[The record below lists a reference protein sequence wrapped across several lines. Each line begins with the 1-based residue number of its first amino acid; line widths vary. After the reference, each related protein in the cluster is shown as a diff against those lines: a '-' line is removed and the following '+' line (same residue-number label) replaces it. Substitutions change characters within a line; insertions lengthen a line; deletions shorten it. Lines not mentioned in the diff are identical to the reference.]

1 MPHHGW
7 IVAKIKPQIMK
18 KTQLFTQWILLLV
31 FIFSV
36 QKTTAIPLYFDLDVG
51 EKVKPAG
58 FPEIELLQTKINL
71 YDSTIGRIGASSIL
85 LTVDGK
91 EVEVPVGYAH
101 AGIVFDNYKIGAELI
116 RDYVAAVE
124 RHNRRFKLF
133 KDARIWIARA
143 DEPLLPSENYSYPL
157 FSPWKSG
164 MREQGW
170 LTVAYNIEHIEG
182 SEPWSP
188 GRYHDGWDF
197 GVWENQLVRSF
208 SAGKVVSPDDY
219 PSLIENGLL
228 YNKNNALVGP
238 NPFLVKDPDLPILYY
253 YTHLSGL
260 ARNYQVGDEVKAGEI
275 IAYASNRGSSG
286 GWYHLHFSMIHL
298 ENGYHINPFPFL
310 KETYGKDMTHFHDFL
325 GEFQVY
331 RPASGINPYDFERSV
346 LHDEVEANHTY
357 QNALPGIV
365 QMRDA
370 VALSPLSGFNHALF
384 DQLAV
389 LKTNFET
396 DESMPGEVW
405 LGHNGDFRVYLN
417 GNLIYAGKNADE
429 YDAGKKPFQWDQF
442 TIPAE
447 FEAGDNEIV
456 IFTRQNNPFWSF
468 SIRVRDRLGRPL
480 KNLEE

>member
-1 MPHHGW
+1 MKKIKSSIKLVA
-7 IVAKIKPQIMK
+7 IVSFALLCRTGLGFPVYVDLDEGEKIKP
-18 KTQLFTQWILLLV
+18 
-31 FIFSV
+31 
-36 QKTTAIPLYFDLDVG
+36 
-51 EKVKPAG
+51 AG
-58 FPEIELLQTKINL
+58 YPEIELLDTKIKL
-71 YDSTIGRIGASSIL
+71 YDSTIMRIGAASIVL
-85 LTVDGK
+85 AVNGE

-101 AGIVFDNYKIGAELI
+101 PGVVIDDYIIGAELI
-116 RDYVAAVE
+116 RDYVAYVE

-133 KDARIWIARA
+133 KDARIWIAKG
-143 DEPLLPSENYSYPL
+143 DENLLPSHNYSYPL
-157 FSPWKSG
+157 FSPWNSG

-170 LTVAYNIEHIEG
+170 LTVTYNIEHIEG
-182 SEPWSP
+182 SQAWEP

-219 PSLIENGLL
+219 TELIENGLL
-228 YNKNNALVGP
+228 YNKNNAALGT
-238 NPFLVKDPDLPILYY
+238 NPFLIKDPDLPILYY

-298 ENGYHINPFPFL
+298 ENSYHINPFPFL
-310 KETYGKDMTHFHDFL
+310 KETYEKDMTHFHDFFS
-325 GEFQVY
+325 EFQVY
-331 RPASGINPYDFERSV
+331 QPEPGANPYDFERAV
-346 LHDEVEANHTY
+346 MNDKMAAKHTY
-357 QNALPGIV
+357 RNALPGII

-384 DQLAV
+384 DQLAM

-417 GNLIYAGKNADE
+417 GKLIYAGKNTDE
-429 YDAGKKPFQWDQF
+429 YDAGKKPFQWDQT

-456 IFTRQNNPFWSF
+456 LFTRQNNPFWSF
-468 SIRVRDRLGRPL
+468 SLRVRDRLGMPFTL
-480 KNLEE
+480 K